1 MTFRFARPGTLS
13 SGAQVSP
20 DTQAA
25 AALQEYHSTNYSL
38 AGTPLQ
44 PRASDQLEPLNR
56 PLDISDGEVMRGDG
70 RFLPPGVTVADTVTK
85 TADTMEQ
92 ATMRAETLNTNRLGA
107 QAANDVQRAVA
118 FQQVAA
124 PAGLRQQ
131 HMDRV
136 RGQEGLANNLQYR
149 SGAFLDHEMMAQLDE
164 RAAQGDTRPLEVLK
178 HMAARMGGAPNLG
191 GMPINA

>member
-1 MTFRFARPGTLS
+1 MLS

-25 AALQEYHSTNYSL
+25 AALQEHNTTNYSL

-70 RFLPPGVTVADTVTK
+70 RFLPPGVTVADTVTT

-107 QAANDVQRAVA
+107 KAANDVQRALGFQREVA
-118 FQQVAA
+118 QAGVQQQ
-124 PAGLRQQ
+124 R
-131 HMDRV
+131 MDQM

-149 SGAFLDHEMMAQLDE
+149 SGAFLDGQMMAQLDQ
-164 RAAQGDTRPLEVLK
+164 RAAQGDTRPLQVLE
-178 HMAARMGGAPNLG
+178 HMARRMGGAPNLG